1 MFEMTTGMPYPLG
14 ATPDEEGTNFAISVG
29 KNAEKVVLCLIGAD
43 GAEECLALTERSGNT
58 WHAHVAGVGGGQL
71 YGYRIHGPWD
81 PARGLRYN
89 PAKILIDPYAKAI
102 EGDFNWGQHQFSY
115 SFDNP
120 DEIDSTDS
128 LGHTM
133 VGVVWPALEISD
145 SGPP

>member
-1 MFEMTTGMPYPLG
+1 M
-14 ATPDEEGTNFAISVG
+14 
-29 KNAEKVVLCLIGAD
+29 LCLIDAD